1 MIKQIKSFFG
11 KGQKTQ
17 KPASD
22 YPKVT
27 SRKSLSDDEWGAS
40 QVNTY
45 LENLNVLA
53 AKFPFE
59 TYQVIDNIALL
70 DPYVSKYVHTTIA
83 LGNVGHNLEIS
94 ASSEAEADQA
104 IDLANNFA
112 ARCFPLSGGLDGLI
126 NALFS
131 QVARSGGCCVEWVP
145 DPTLSFVDRAYI
157 VPMKSIR
164 WSLDADRKLVLL
176 QQQMDRLVRLNPVQ
190 TSFHATVVR
199 DGSPYPVPPA
209 IAAIEP
215 CAHHATIMKKIR
227 SWVEKLSVLGVLLA
241 KVERPPRKPGQ
252 EDSEYLASAQEY
264 LNKVADSFTK
274 EMDDG
279 ICVSYDNIEFQF
291 NNITAGAQGAKD
303 VLQIILQGMFSAL
316 QRDPIAFGWNFNST
330 ETFAKVVYE
339 ELTQGI
345 KMFQLGVKRVIEH
358 GHRLNFALNGL
369 GTTGVSVK
377 FTTNRSIDAFR
388 DAEAAY
394 MDSQKILGQLG
405 QEVITKEEARK
416 LLGHDQRNASS
427 AAFIASFSV
436 DNRKYALLPHRQ
448 TFWLGAEI
456 GTIKPALKTAS
467 LSELKTSKKI
477 LPINN

>member
-1 MIKQIKSFFG
+1 MN
-11 KGQKTQ
+11 
-17 KPASD
+17 SD
-22 YPKVT
+22 YPRVT
-27 SRKSLSDDEWGAS
+27 SRKSLTDDEWGAS
-40 QVNTY
+40 QVGAY
-45 LENLNVLA
+45 LNNLNVLA
-53 AKFPFE
+53 ARFPFE
-59 TYQVIDNIALL
+59 TYQIVDNIALL

-83 LGNVGHNLEIS
+83 LGNVGHDLEIM
-94 ASSEAEADQA
+94 ASSQAEADLA
-104 IDLANNFA
+104 IDIANNFA

-126 NALFS
+126 NALLS

-157 VPMKSIR
+157 VPMKSVR
-164 WSLDADRKLVLL
+164 WSLGADGKLILM
-176 QQQMDRLVRLNPVQ
+176 QQQMNQLVALNPVQ

-199 DGSPYPVPPA
+199 DGNPYPVPPA
-209 IAAIEP
+209 LAAIEP
-215 CAHHATIMKKIR
+215 CAHHAIIMKKIR

-252 EDSEYLASAQEY
+252 EDQEYLASAQEY

-330 ETFAKVVYE
+330 ETFAKVIYE
-339 ELTQGI
+339 ELVQGI

-369 GTTGVSVK
+369 GTIGVSVK
-377 FTTNRSIDAFR
+377 FSASRSIDAFR
-388 DAEAAY
+388 DAEAGY
-394 MDSQKILGQLG
+394 MDSQKVLGQLA

-416 LLGHDQRNASS
+416 LLGHDQRNAESG
-427 AAFIASFSV
+427 AFIASFIS
-436 DNRKYALLPHRQ
+436 DSRKYILGPHV
-448 TFWLGAEI
+448 TTLWTGADFI
-456 GTIKPALKTAS
+456 
-467 LSELKTSKKI
+467 SEKHES
-477 LPINN
+477 

>member
-1 MIKQIKSFFG
+1 VFQKIKSYFG
-11 KGQKTQ
+11 RRKSTKL
-17 KPASD
+17 KSD
-22 YPKVT
+22 YPRVT
-27 SRKSLSDDEWGAS
+27 SRKSITDDEWGAS
-40 QVNTY
+40 QVGAY

-83 LGNVGHNLEIS
+83 LGNVGHNLEIM
-94 ASSEAEADQA
+94 ASSQAEADRA

-145 DPTLSFVDRAYI
+145 DPTLSFVDRAYV
-157 VPMKSIR
+157 VPIKSIR
-164 WSLDADRKLVLL
+164 WGLNQNGELVLM
-176 QQQMDRLVRLNPVQ
+176 QQQTDQLVQLNPVQ
-190 TSFHATVVR
+190 TAFHATVIR
-199 DGSPYPVPPA
+199 DGNPYPVPPA
-209 IAAIEP
+209 LAAIEP

-339 ELTQGI
+339 ELIQGI

-377 FTTNRSIDAFR
+377 FITNRSIDAFR
-388 DAEAAY
+388 DAEAGY
-394 MDSQKILGQLG
+394 MDSQKVLGQLA
-405 QEVITKEEARK
+405 QEVITREEARK

-427 AAFIASFSV
+427 GAFIASFSV
-436 DNRKYALLPHRQ
+436 DNRKYVLLPQ
-448 TFWLGAEI
+448 TRTVWLGAEI
-456 GTIKPALKTAS
+456 GTTPKV
-467 LSELKTSKKI
+467 

>member
-1 MIKQIKSFFG
+1 
-11 KGQKTQ
+11 
-17 KPASD
+17 
-22 YPKVT
+22 
-27 SRKSLSDDEWGAS
+27 
-40 QVNTY
+40 
-45 LENLNVLA
+45 
-53 AKFPFE
+53 
-59 TYQVIDNIALL
+59 
-70 DPYVSKYVHTTIA
+70 
-83 LGNVGHNLEIS
+83 
-94 ASSEAEADQA
+94 
-104 IDLANNFA
+104 
-112 ARCFPLSGGLDGLI
+112 
-126 NALFS
+126 
-131 QVARSGGCCVEWVP
+131 
-145 DPTLSFVDRAYI
+145 
-157 VPMKSIR
+157 
-164 WSLDADRKLVLL
+164 
-176 QQQMDRLVRLNPVQ
+176 
-190 TSFHATVVR
+190 
-199 DGSPYPVPPA
+199 
-209 IAAIEP
+209 
-215 CAHHATIMKKIR
+215 MKKIR

-394 MDSQKILGQLG
+394 MDSQKILGQLE

-456 GTIKPALKTAS
+456 GRNTPALK
-467 LSELKTSKKI
+467 
-477 LPINN
+477 N

>member
-1 MIKQIKSFFG
+1 MIQKIKQLLGRG
-11 KGQKTQ
+11 KAT
-17 KPASD
+17 KPVSD

-27 SRKSLSDDEWGAS
+27 SRRSQIDDEWSAS
-40 QVNTY
+40 QVGAY
-45 LENLNVLA
+45 LNNLNVLA

-59 TYQVIDNIALL
+59 TYQALDNISLL
-70 DPYVSKYVHTTIA
+70 DPYVSKYVYTTVA
-83 LGNVGHNLEIS
+83 LGNIGHNLEIM
-94 ASSEAEADQA
+94 ASSQSEADRA
-104 IDLANNFA
+104 IDIANNFA

-145 DPTLSFVDRAYI
+145 DPTLSYIDRAYL
-157 VPMKSIR
+157 VPIKSIR
-164 WSLDADRKLVLL
+164 WSLNQNRELVLM
-176 QQQMDRLVRLNPVQ
+176 QQQMDQLVALNPVQ
-190 TSFHATVVR
+190 TSFHASIVR

-209 IAAIEP
+209 LAAIEP
-215 CAHHATIMKKIR
+215 CAHHAAIMKKIR
-227 SWVEKLSVLGVLLA
+227 TWVEKLSVLGVLLA

-252 EDSEYLASAQEY
+252 EDEEYNAMAQEY

-303 VLQIILQGMFSAL
+303 VLQIVLQGLFSAL

-369 GTTGVSVK
+369 GNVGVSVK
-377 FTTNRSIDAFR
+377 FTTSRSIDAFR
-388 DAEAAY
+388 DAEAGY
-394 MDSQKILGQLG
+394 MDSQKVLGQLT
-405 QEVITKEEARK
+405 QEVISKEEARK
-416 LLGHDQRNASS
+416 LLGHDQRNATSG
-427 AAFIASFSV
+427 AFIASFVSDSRRYEMFSHV
-436 DNRKYALLPHRQ
+436 PTNH
-448 TFWLGAEI
+448 
-456 GTIKPALKTAS
+456 
-467 LSELKTSKKI
+467 
-477 LPINN
+477 